1 MEANHSL
8 AVLVPD
14 EYDEYNYE
22 EFSKK
27 NFLHI
32 FEEESDAWMSDP
44 DVWPRNRT
52 YKKFNEW
59 FRVLVSDAVIDL
71 GTGPVKHELF

>member
-1 MEANHSL
+1 
-8 AVLVPD
+8 
-14 EYDEYNYE
+14 
-22 EFSKK
+22 
-27 NFLHI
+27 
-32 FEEESDAWMSDP
+32 MSDP